1 MGRKKEKIF
10 LFHLPQVCFPSI
22 APKLQHPTNIKCADS
37 KHSTMLSCE
46 VVGAFTFTT
55 SISYS
60 FSSNCRYMVA
70 VVVAADGAAV
80 VTEDDAEGGAAGA
93 AANAAAAT
101 AEKSYDDTEDDAEGD
116 GAMCG
121 AFRWSTYIL
130 LAVNLGTTPHRLD
143 KSPDLDRSKIRS
155 EKEIESPNS
164 TKSFLIPTTVAS
176 RIPVTFKSLAPS
188 PVFNTVIEE

>member
-1 MGRKKEKIF
+1 MGRKEFSLPFATSVLPFHCPQTTAPNEHKMCRLKIF
-10 LFHLPQVCFPSI
+10 HHALWRGRRGFHFY
-22 APKLQHPTNIKCADS
+22 HD
-37 KHSTMLSCE
+37 
-46 VVGAFTFTT
+46 TT
-55 SISYS
+55 PISHS

-70 VVVAADGAAV
+70 VVVAAAAV

-116 GAMCG
+116 GAMGG
-121 AFRWSTYIL
+121 AFRWSTYML
-130 LAVNLGTTPHRLD
+130 LAVNFGTTPHRLD